1 LQHYMLRE
9 IDEQPRA
16 IADTLKETFT
26 QAREIVRVLNV
37 QNLAMVYFTGSGTSY
52 HACLAAN
59 YATSTLTKIFS
70 TSLPASEFASW
81 VGPAGRENT
90 ILIAI
95 SQSGE
100 SSDVLAAVKAAS
112 NVGIRTIGITNSPGS
127 ALTSSTNCSLI
138 SRAGEEKAVTATKSF
153 TATLAAA
160 YALVLELARVFPS
173 ESLHDERLSEVLAK
187 TSSQVERTIQLCDSP
202 AQELAR
208 KLSERE
214 FYFILGSGP
223 NYATA
228 LEGALKMK
236 ETCNVHAEGFA
247 TREFLHG
254 PMQLVEAR
262 TPVFMLQ
269 GLDEIEQV
277 RRLEESFHR
286 FGASTV
292 VIKRETDDDGRVGG
306 IRVAGDVEEVFS
318 PLVYVVPMQ
327 IYAYYSAL
335 QRGLNPDH
343 PGKLTKVVK

>member
-1 LQHYMLRE
+1 MLRE
-9 IDEQPRA
+9 IYEQPRG
-16 IADTLKETFT
+16 IADTLEETFT
-26 QAREIVRVLNV
+26 QAREIVRLLDV

-59 YATSTLTKIFS
+59 YATSTLTKVFS

-81 VGPAGRENT
+81 VGPTGRENT
-90 ILIAI
+90 ILVAI

-100 SSDVLAAVKAAS
+100 SSDVLAAVKSAS
-112 NVGIRTIGITNSPGS
+112 NSGIRTIGITNSPRS
-127 ALTSSTNCSLI
+127 ALTSSTDCSLV
-138 SRAGEEKAVTATKSF
+138 SRAGEERAVTATKSF
-153 TATLAAA
+153 TSTLAAA

-173 ESLHDERLSEVLAK
+173 ESFPHSRLSEALNR
-187 TSSQVERTIQLCDSP
+187 TSSQVEHTIQLCDSP
-202 AQELAR
+202 TRELAA
-208 KLSERE
+208 KFAERE

-254 PMQLVEAR
+254 PMQLVETR
-262 TPVFMLQ
+262 TPVFILQ
-269 GLDEIEQV
+269 GLEETEQV

-292 VIKRETDDDGRVGG
+292 VIKRENDDDGGVSG
-306 IRVAGDVEEVFS
+306 IGVADDIEEVFS

-327 IYAYYSAL
+327 MYAYYSAV

-343 PGKLTKVVK
+343 PEKLTKVVK